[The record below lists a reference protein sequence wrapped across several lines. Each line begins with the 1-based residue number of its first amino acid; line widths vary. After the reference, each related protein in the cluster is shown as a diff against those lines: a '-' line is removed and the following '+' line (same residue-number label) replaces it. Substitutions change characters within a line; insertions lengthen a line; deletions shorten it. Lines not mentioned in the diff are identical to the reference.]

1 MASNL
6 KSARQ
11 AIEAE
16 LTHARQGA
24 AYYNARVEAL
34 ESALQQLDIV
44 ETEGDVSAR
53 PAKRALNGKSQP
65 DTRRG
70 RKRRS
75 ATGTAPRGATNGAA
89 SGTTRQQRSQRPRS
103 ARAMRGESGL
113 PTTGGEFW
121 LNLVSDQPQSA
132 VDISNAAIA
141 ALGIKPDQK
150 DEIQKLKQR
159 VSPALAGLLSAHK
172 IQDSGAGRERRF
184 FRNGDAAA

>member
-11 AIEAE
+11 AIAAE
-16 LTHARQGA
+16 LSHARKGA
-24 AYYNARVEAL
+24 AFYNSRVEAL
-34 ESALQQLDIV
+34 ETALQQLENV
-44 ETEGDVSAR
+44 EAEGVTSTR
-53 PAKRALNGKSQP
+53 SAKRSMNGQSQP
-65 DTRRG
+65 ETRRG

-75 ATGTAPRGATNGAA
+75 ANGMAPRSSTAA
-89 SGTTRQQRSQRPRS
+89 ATRQQRSQKSGTVRS
-103 ARAMRGESGL
+103 RRGDSGL
-113 PTTGGEFW
+113 PITGGEFW

-184 FRNGDAAA
+184 FKSDSESA